1 MDFLRR
7 QAGALIFQHGTNHVR
22 FICTAHQED
31 DTSCII
37 EHRVSK
43 RDPISFEFFH
53 QFATTRR
60 FVSLSAAVFG
70 NKDAVWPSGPRPSK
84 IKSKRGNSPGL
95 KRKNDLRAS
104 S

>member
-1 MDFLRR
+1 MDSLRR
-7 QAGALIFQHGTNHVR
+7 QVGAPIFQHCTNHVR

-53 QFATTRR
+53 PVATTSS

-70 NKDAVWPSGPRPSK
+70 NKEAVWPSGPRPSK
-84 IKSKRGNSPGL
+84 IKSNRGNSPGL
-95 KRKNDLRAS
+95 KPKNDLRAS